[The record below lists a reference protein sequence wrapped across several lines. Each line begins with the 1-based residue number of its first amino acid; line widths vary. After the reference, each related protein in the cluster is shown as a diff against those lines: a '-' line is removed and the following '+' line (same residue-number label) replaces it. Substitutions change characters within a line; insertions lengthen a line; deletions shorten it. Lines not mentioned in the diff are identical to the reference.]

1 MKNRRNNHTIN
12 WVNWLLPLCLFAF
25 LPLNA
30 QDSLLLRDYRFIQ
43 QSNPWLTQDNS
54 AALVVFD
61 TKNIAQADLSLTTSS
76 GHLTTFGGSSSALQ
90 VTAAVES
97 YYRISRR
104 IVTYGSIS
112 YDNWSGRNMTGSV
125 FLPLSSCHSS
135 LSSANLRPFDIVEDS
150 LTNPGRKHMDAYH
163 LTGGLGYQLTE
174 RLALGVNL
182 DYMAANYAKYKDLRH
197 KNKLMELQ
205 LAVGA
210 FSSLNSW
217 LSAGANYIYHRQT
230 ESVSYNVYGKND
242 KTYKSLID
250 YGTFM
255 GVVEQF
261 GYDGYTDKSNEM
273 PLFEDSHGGSLQFEL
288 RPFAARRSPLT
299 IGFLSLFANL
309 SYTHGT
315 GYYGRKSPYTITYTN
330 HDRDVFR
337 LHTRLSLVS
346 QTSRHSLDLTY
357 SNNKLQNRAETY
369 RPLTNA
375 MGASYYEYYDPVET
389 ADKRLRTFSLDYTLY
404 LGILGEQPMWTLTAG
419 YHWQRRNTT
428 VYLYPY
434 YRRQQLTNREFTA
447 SVLRNILL
455 SRGKLT
461 VSINGGIMNGSGDPY
476 QQGTFVTP
484 AVTGQQGG
492 ADTSAPATMEAF
504 LWQDYHLWT
513 SPQYTLGTC
522 VQYAFR
528 FPSTNLL
535 TYVGAALQ
543 HRHATRLANEDY
555 CGRQRTTATITL
567 GCTF

>member
-1 MKNRRNNHTIN
+1 MLTKRLTYL
-12 WVNWLLPLCLFAF
+12 VLLFFVSCTAAFA
-25 LPLNA
+25 A
-30 QDSLLLRDYRFIQ
+30 HEDSLLLRDYRFIQ
-43 QSNPWLTQDNS
+43 QSNPWLTQSNR

-61 TKNIAQADLSLTTSS
+61 SKNIAQADLSLTTSS

-112 YDNWSGRNMTGSV
+112 YNNWTGRNMTGSV
-125 FLPLSSCHSS
+125 FMPSCS
-135 LSSANLRPFDIVEDS
+135 LRPFDIVEDS
-150 LTNPGRKHMDAYH
+150 LTNPGRKHLDAYH
-163 LTGGLGYQLTE
+163 LVGGLGYQLVDQ
-174 RLALGVNL
+174 LALGVNL
-182 DYMAANYAKYKDLRH
+182 DYTAANYAKYKDLRH

-205 LAVGA
+205 LTVGA
-210 FSSLNSW
+210 FSPLSTW
-217 LSAGANYIYHRQT
+217 LSVGANYIYHRQT

-255 GVVEQF
+255 GIVEQF
-261 GYDGYTDKSNEM
+261 GYDGYTDKTNEM
-273 PLFEDSHGGSLQFEL
+273 PLFEDSHGGSLQFSL
-288 RPFAARRSPLT
+288 NPNVIDNL
-299 IGFLSLFANL
+299 GLSLFTNL
-309 SYTHGT
+309 SYTLGT

-330 HDRDVFR
+330 HERDVFR
-337 LHTRLSLVS
+337 LHSRLSLVS
-346 QTSRHSLDLTY
+346 RVSRHCLDVAY
-357 SNNKLQNRAETY
+357 SSNKLQNRAETY

-389 ADKRLRTFSLDYTLY
+389 ADKRLRTFSLDYTLH
-404 LGILGEQPMWTLTAG
+404 LGVLGEQPTWTLTAG

-447 SVLRNILL
+447 SVLRNILF
-455 SRGKLT
+455 RTGKLT
-461 VSINGGIMNGSGDPY
+461 LCINGGIMNGSGDPY

-484 AVTGQQGG
+484 VATGQQGG
-492 ADTSAPATMEAF
+492 TDASAPATMEAF

-513 SPQYTLGTC
+513 SPQYTLGTR

-535 TYVGAALQ
+535 THVGVALQ
-543 HRHATRLANEDY
+543 HRYATRLANEDY

>member
-1 MKNRRNNHTIN
+1 MLTKRLTYL
-12 WVNWLLPLCLFAF
+12 VLLFFVSCTAAFA
-25 LPLNA
+25 A
-30 QDSLLLRDYRFIQ
+30 HEDSLLLRDYRFIQ
-43 QSNPWLTQDNS
+43 QSNPWLTQSNR

-61 TKNIAQADLSLTTSS
+61 SKNIAQADLSLTTSS

-112 YDNWSGRNMTGSV
+112 YNNWTGRNMTGSV
-125 FLPLSSCHSS
+125 FMPSCS
-135 LSSANLRPFDIVEDS
+135 LRPFDIVEDS
-150 LTNPGRKHMDAYH
+150 LTNPGRKHLDAYH
-163 LTGGLGYQLTE
+163 LVGGLGYQLVDQ
-174 RLALGVNL
+174 LALGVNL
-182 DYMAANYAKYKDLRH
+182 DYTAANYAKYKDLRH

-205 LAVGA
+205 LTVGA
-210 FSSLNSW
+210 FSPLSTW
-217 LSAGANYIYHRQT
+217 LSVGANYIYHRQT

-255 GVVEQF
+255 GIVEQF
-261 GYDGYTDKSNEM
+261 GYDGYTDKTNEM
-273 PLFEDSHGGSLQFEL
+273 PLFEDSHGGSLQFSL
-288 RPFAARRSPLT
+288 NPNVIDNL
-299 IGFLSLFANL
+299 GLSLFTNL
-309 SYTHGT
+309 SYTLGT

-330 HDRDVFR
+330 HERDVFR
-337 LHTRLSLVS
+337 LHSRLSLVS
-346 QTSRHSLDLTY
+346 RVSRHCLDVAY
-357 SNNKLQNRAETY
+357 SSNKLQNRAETY

-389 ADKRLRTFSLDYTLY
+389 ADKRLRTFSLDYTLH
-404 LGILGEQPMWTLTAG
+404 LGVLGEQPTWTLTAG

-447 SVLRNILL
+447 SVLRNILF
-455 SRGKLT
+455 RTGKLT
-461 VSINGGIMNGSGDPY
+461 LCINGGITNGSGEPY

-484 AVTGQQGG
+484 VATGQQGG
-492 ADTSAPATMEAF
+492 TDASAPATMEAF

-513 SPQYTLGTC
+513 SPQYTLGTR

-535 TYVGAALQ
+535 THVGVALQ
-543 HRHATRLANEDY
+543 HRYATRLANEDY

>member
-1 MKNRRNNHTIN
+1 MKYK
-12 WVNWLLPLCLFAF
+12 WVLFYLAAF
-25 LPLNA
+25 MTASLNVNA

-43 QSNPWLTQDNS
+43 QSNPWLTQSNR

-61 TKNIAQADLSLTTSS
+61 TKNIAQADLSLGASS

-104 IVTYGSIS
+104 IVAYGSIS
-112 YDNWSGRNMTGSV
+112 YDNWTGRNMTGSV
-125 FLPLSSCHSS
+125 FLPLASCHSA

-150 LTNPGRKHMDAYH
+150 LTNLGRKHMDAYH
-163 LTGGLGYQLTE
+163 LTGGFGYQLME
-174 RLALGVNL
+174 RLALGVNV

-210 FSSLNSW
+210 FSPLSSW
-217 LSAGANYIYHRQT
+217 LSVGANYIYHRQT

-261 GYDGYTDKSNEM
+261 GYDGYTDKTNEM

-288 RPFAARRSPLT
+288 RPIASHLPPS
-299 IGFLSLFANL
+299 SLFVNL

-330 HDRDVFR
+330 HKRDVFR
-337 LHTRLSLVS
+337 LHTRLSLMTH
-346 QTSRHSLDLTY
+346 TSRHSLDLAY
-357 SNNKLQNRAETY
+357 SSNKLQNSAETY

-375 MGASYYEYYDPVET
+375 MGASYYEYYDPTET
-389 ADKRLRTFSLDYTLY
+389 ADKRLRTFSLDYTLH
-404 LGILGEQPMWTLTAG
+404 LGIVGEQPTWTLTAG

-461 VSINGGIMNGSGDPY
+461 LSINGGIMNGSGEPY
-476 QQGTFVTP
+476 QQGTFITP
-484 AVTGQQGG
+484 AATGQQGG
-492 ADTSAPATMEAF
+492 AETSAPATMEAF

-513 SPQYTLGTC
+513 SPQYTLGTH

-535 TYVGAALQ
+535 THIGASLQ

-555 CGRQRTTATITL
+555 CGRQRTTATISV